1 MRQICLLRVFA
12 LFAVL
17 VAASAHAACRVVPL
31 SAVPVDTV
39 DGHVLVTVLV
49 NETAATFILDTGAER
64 TLMGEDVVR
73 RLGLERDHWVTSTI
87 LGIGGLQQRPNALP
101 RSLRLGT
108 TPLHRRT
115 LTGDTS
121 VTVGPLPVTEIAGR
135 PIAGLLGRDFLSLFD
150 LDLDLPDH
158 RMTLYDVHGCD
169 AWFLPWTSPYAAIP
183 ASMPMAAALVVQVLV
198 DGRPLRTLIDTGASS
213 SLITA
218 SGMFRLGVTPAL
230 LTPDPA
236 GNGAGVGP
244 APVPMHLHRF
254 AELRVGPD
262 VMRDPALWVASVRVV
277 PIVDMLLGADWLQT
291 RRVWLSF
298 ETKQVFVAEPR
309 GG

>member
-1 MRQICLLRVFA
+1 
-12 LFAVL
+12 
-17 VAASAHAACRVVPL
+17 
-31 SAVPVDTV
+31 
-39 DGHVLVTVLV
+39 
-49 NETAATFILDTGAER
+49 
-64 TLMGEDVVR
+64 
-73 RLGLERDHWVTSTI
+73 
-87 LGIGGLQQRPNALP
+87 
-101 RSLRLGT
+101 
-108 TPLHRRT
+108 
-115 LTGDTS
+115 
-121 VTVGPLPVTEIAGR
+121 
-135 PIAGLLGRDFLSLFD
+135 
-150 LDLDLPDH
+150 
-158 RMTLYDVHGCD
+158 
-169 AWFLPWTSPYAAIP
+169 
-183 ASMPMAAALVVQVLV
+183 VQVLV
-198 DGRPLRTLIDTGASS
+198 DGRPLRALIDTGASS

-230 LTPDPA
+230 LRPDPA

-298 ETKQVFVAEPR
+298 ATKQIFVAEPR